1 MDQAPGRQ
9 LHALDAIIIP
19 NRVPNVKNFFLGS
32 EFFTHAR
39 IGWSHLSFCQ
49 RERASC
55 PASFFMGSLYPGL
68 NLMSRTF
75 FELVE
80 FFSTLGARDLMRSSK
95 GRTARS
101 YFPTVH
107 ELIIAQLG
115 WLVKKK
121 VCSIS
126 FFFWHGFFRIRMYP
140 NYFIIFLLTFSMR
153 HGKIDH
159 LLACTARKFPGK
171 SS

>member
-1 MDQAPGRQ
+1 MTFRHQ
-9 LHALDAIIIP
+9 L
-19 NRVPNVKNFFLGS
+19 
-32 EFFTHAR
+32 
-39 IGWSHLSFCQ
+39 GWSHLSFCQ

-55 PASFFMGSLYPGL
+55 PASFLMDSLYPGL

-80 FFSTLGARDLMRSSK
+80 FFLDARYVRDLMRDSK

-107 ELIIAQLG
+107 EPIIAQPG
-115 WLVKKK
+115 PLVKKK
-121 VCSIS
+121 IS
-126 FFFWHGFFRIRMYP
+126 VILFFFWHGFFRIRMYP
-140 NYFIIFLLTFSMR
+140 NYFIIFLLTFPMR
-153 HGKIDH
+153 RGKIDH
-159 LLACTARKFPGK
+159 LLACTDRKFPVK

>member
-1 MDQAPGRQ
+1 MSRTFFVAQDFSTQ
-9 LHALDAIIIP
+9 L
-19 NRVPNVKNFFLGS
+19 
-32 EFFTHAR
+32 
-39 IGWSHLSFCQ
+39 GWSHLSFCQ
-49 RERASC
+49 RERASY
-55 PASFFMGSLYPGL
+55 PASFLMGSLYSRL
-68 NLMSRTF
+68 TSLSRTF

-80 FFSTLGARDLMRSSK
+80 FFLDVRHTRDLMRNPK

-107 ELIIAQLG
+107 EPIIAQPDQ
-115 WLVKKK
+115 LVKKK
-121 VCSIS
+121 FLSFS
-126 FFFWHGFFRIRMYP
+126 FFCWHGFFRIRMYP
-140 NYFIIFLLTFSMR
+140 NYFLIFLLTFSMR